1 VSYNWV
7 HPSSGLKVP
16 RKIRQ
21 RKSDL
26 KKAGFVERPGRG
38 KGSHTF
44 WVHSEHTGVSVTIA
58 GRDGDDAQGYQEKQ
72 VREAVVLAQLA
83 DER

>member
-1 VSYNWV
+1 M
-7 HPSSGLKVP
+7 
-16 RKIRQ
+16 IRQ
-21 RKSDL
+21 LKSDL
-26 KKAGFVERPGRG
+26 KKAGFIERPGRG

-44 WVHSEHTGVSVTIA
+44 WIHSKHTAVSVTVA

-72 VREAVVLAQLA
+72 VRDAIALAQST